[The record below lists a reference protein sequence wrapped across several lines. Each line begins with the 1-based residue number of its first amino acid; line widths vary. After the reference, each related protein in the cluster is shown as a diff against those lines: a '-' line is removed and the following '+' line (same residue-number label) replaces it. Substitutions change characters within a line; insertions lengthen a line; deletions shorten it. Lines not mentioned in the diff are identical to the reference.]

1 MKENVISNLYLS
13 NVRPSEKMRIDVS
26 GELSDEPQDGAVI
39 EGPFSALCAS
49 IRPGEEEREAG
60 DGEVPLLV
68 IVHPCFNIF

>member
-1 MKENVISNLYLS
+1 
-13 NVRPSEKMRIDVS
+13 MRIDVS

-68 IVHPCFNIF
+68 IVHPCFNNF

>member
-1 MKENVISNLYLS
+1 M
-13 NVRPSEKMRIDVS
+13 KMRIDVS

-68 IVHPCFNIF
+68 IVHPCFNNF